1 MKIELVKTVA
11 GIFMIKLNKGVHIIN
26 LKQALNLKKVHRIIK
41 FMQKTWLTS
50 YIDMNTDLEKKMQKL
65 ILQKTSIS

>member
-1 MKIELVKTVA
+1 
-11 GIFMIKLNKGVHIIN
+11 MIKLNKGVHIIN

-41 FMQKTWLTS
+41 FIQKTWLTS

>member
-1 MKIELVKTVA
+1 
-11 GIFMIKLNKGVHIIN
+11 MIKLNKGVHIIN

-41 FMQKTWLTS
+41 FIQKTWLTS

-65 ILQKTSIS
+65 IL